1 MCFEKKNFSRILLY
15 YCFIYACLRSG
26 TIICMYRSCLLLHRI
41 IVLIYDEHIYIYIF
55 TKIPCFVCFFRLCGM
70 LEFSSGMVLCWLL
83 IFSLYQ

>member
-1 MCFEKKNFSRILLY
+1 MCFEKIFSRILLY
-15 YCFIYACLRSG
+15 YFFFIYACLRSC
-26 TIICMYRSCLLLHRI
+26 TIICMHRCCLLLHRI

-70 LEFSSGMVLCWLL
+70 LEFSSGMVLRWLL